1 MVSAQPL
8 PKSCMKI
15 NENQIQ
21 SHGYPSHNR
30 NGYRPA
36 KQLQPAPCALRTT
49 PPGTI
54 FPDALVLL
62 IASMETEMIGIKVD
76 PEFKKILQE
85 AARDENR
92 SLSNFI
98 KHCLLT
104 YLKEKKGIDY
114 KEEN

>member
-1 MVSAQPL
+1 MFDGCVEPN
-8 PKSCMKI
+8 P
-15 NENQIQ
+15 E
-21 SHGYPSHNR
+21 
-30 NGYRPA
+30 
-36 KQLQPAPCALRTT
+36 
-49 PPGTI
+49 
-54 FPDALVLL
+54 FPVFDRFQYQNN
-62 IASMETEMIGIKVD
+62 SRGIKVA
-76 PEFKKILQE
+76 PEFKTILKE